1 MILSEINNSTL
12 IITLNNPEK
21 RNALHPD
28 MISKLI
34 SVLNEN
40 ENNSIV
46 KSVIIT
52 GAGSAFCAGADL
64 KYLKQLNDFS
74 TIENQK
80 DSESIAEL
88 MLSVYNYSKPVIAA
102 VNGPAIAGGC
112 GLASVCDLVVA
123 HPDKSKFGYTEVKIG
138 FIPAIVSFFLIRR
151 AGESIAKQML
161 LTGEI
166 ITGRRA
172 YETGFV
178 NYLSDDVLSKSL
190 EIAETLNANSSQS
203 IFLTKKLIKSISGME
218 MQSAI
223 ELSINMNTIS
233 RTSSDFKKGLSQFL
247 NKE

>member
-233 RTSSDFKKGLSQFL
+233 RTSSDFRKGLSQFL